1 MVRSRSDC
9 DYDYDCDCDVIR
21 ATIIEKVRLPHHNNR
36 MVSRQGLPLVFGVYV
51 LLGLGETPAM
61 HVRLMQPQDVRKPQR
76 GRSGL
81 HQVGPPPRGD
91 ADAPS

>member
-36 MVSRQGLPLVFGVYV
+36 TALRQRLPLVFLALAMNV
-51 LLGLGETPAM
+51 LL
-61 HVRLMQPQDVRKPQR
+61 MQQWGTLD
-76 GRSGL
+76 
-81 HQVGPPPRGD
+81 
-91 ADAPS
+91 